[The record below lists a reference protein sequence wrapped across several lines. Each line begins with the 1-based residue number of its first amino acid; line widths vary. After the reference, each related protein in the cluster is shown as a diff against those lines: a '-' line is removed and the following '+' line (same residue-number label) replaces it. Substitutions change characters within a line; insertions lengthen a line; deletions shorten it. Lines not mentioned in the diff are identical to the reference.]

1 MAHSVRRLSCAAA
14 AAVLLGCLGPALLAV
29 AADALDTSL
38 YRGGGWTD
46 DRGRAVDLADYA
58 GRRTALTMAYSTCKR
73 TCSFTLK
80 KLLALQAD
88 ADRDGVAMEFVI
100 VSYDPAND
108 DAAAWRDYRNR
119 HHLHRD
125 NWHFLTAG
133 SAQTRALAAR
143 LGLADYWSYDDHVM
157 HDFAIVLLNR
167 EGRIEKRFG
176 WSDQS
181 G

>member
-1 MAHSVRRLSCAAA
+1 MAHRFHRLMRAAA
-14 AAVLLGCLGPALLAV
+14 AAGLLACMSHAPLAA
-29 AADALDTSL
+29 AADPPDTTL

-46 DRGRAVDLADYA
+46 EHGRGVNLADYA
-58 GRRTALTMAYSTCKR
+58 GRRTVLTMAYSTCKR

-88 ADRDGVAMEFVI
+88 ADRDGVRMEFVI
-100 VSYDPAND
+100 VSFDPAND

-119 HHLHRD
+119 HQLHRN
-125 NWHFLTAG
+125 NWHFLTG
-133 SAQTRALAAR
+133 SAAQTRALANR

-157 HDFAIVLLNR
+157 HDFGIVLLDR
-167 EGRIEKRFG
+167 EGRIEKRLG
-176 WSDQS
+176 WADQS